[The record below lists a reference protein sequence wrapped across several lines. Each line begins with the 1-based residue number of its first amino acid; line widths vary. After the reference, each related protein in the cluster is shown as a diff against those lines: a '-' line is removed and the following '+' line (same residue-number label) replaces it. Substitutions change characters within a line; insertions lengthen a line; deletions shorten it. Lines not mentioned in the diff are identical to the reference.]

1 MLCTNKIV
9 KVKGREILDSRGNPT
24 VEATVVLEDGS
35 YGVAASPSG
44 ASTGKYEAHELRD
57 LDERR
62 YRGLGV
68 LKAVENVNTTISR
81 VLCGMVCNQGMV
93 DCAMQKADGTENK
106 SGLGANAILAVS
118 LAAAKAG
125 AMHSRLPLY
134 RYIGG
139 VGAQR
144 LPTPFM
150 NILDG
155 GAHAANSLDFQE
167 FMIVPSGF
175 DSFSEALSAGCEI
188 YHALG
193 SILKCDGKTVGI
205 GDEGGVAPDLSS
217 EAEAIDYIIGAIE
230 KAGYDTDSV
239 KIALDCAASE
249 WASDEGY
256 TMPKSGERLSSSDII
271 VKLEKLV
278 SQYPVVSIEDGLG
291 EDDVFGWQELTDRL
305 SHRTLLV
312 GDDLFVTNTRKLKEG
327 IADGIGNSILIKP
340 NQIGTL
346 SETLDVIRHASHA
359 GYRQIL
365 SHRSGETCDS
375 SIADIAVAVN
385 CGFIKTG
392 APCRGERTSKYN
404 RLLAIEAELGSHANF
419 GGNI

>member
-9 KVKGREILDSRGNPT
+9 KVKAREILDSRGNPT

-57 LDERR
+57 RDENR

-93 DCAMQKADGTENK
+93 DCVMQKADGTENK
-106 SGLGANAILAVS
+106 RGLGANAILAVS

-150 NILDG
+150 NILNG

-175 DSFSEALSAGCEI
+175 DTFSEALRAGCEI

-193 SILKCDGKTVGI
+193 AILKRDGKAVGI
-205 GDEGGVAPDLSS
+205 GDEGGFAPDLSS
-217 EAEAIDYIIGAIE
+217 EAEAIEYIMEAIE
-230 KAGYDTDSV
+230 NAGYDTGSV

-249 WASDEGY
+249 WATEDGY
-256 TMPKSGERLSSSDII
+256 TMPKSGEHTSSSDI
-271 VKLEKLV
+271 VSKLEKLV
-278 SQYPVVSIEDGLG
+278 SAYPIVSIEDGLG
-291 EDDVFGWQELTDRL
+291 EDDVSGWQELTDRL
-305 SHRTLLV
+305 SDRILLV
-312 GDDLFVTNTRKLKEG
+312 GDDLFVTNTKRLREG
-327 IADGIGNSILIKP
+327 IKEGIGNSILIKP

-404 RLLAIEAELGSHANF
+404 RLLAIEAELGTHALY

>member
-9 KVKGREILDSRGNPT
+9 KVKAREILDSRGNPT

-57 LDERR
+57 LDEMRF
-62 YRGLGV
+62 RGLGV
-68 LKAVENVNTTISR
+68 LKAVENVNVKLSH
-81 VLCGMVCNQGMV
+81 VLSGMVCNQGMV
-93 DCAMQKADGTENK
+93 DCAMIRADGTDNK
-106 SGLGANAILAVS
+106 RGLGANGILAVS

-144 LPTPFM
+144 IPTPFM
-150 NILDG
+150 NILNG

-175 DSFSEALSAGCEI
+175 DSFSEALRAGCEI

-193 SILKCDGKTVGI
+193 AILKRDGKAVGI
-205 GDEGGVAPDLSS
+205 GDEGGYAPDLSS
-217 EAEAIDYIIGAIE
+217 EAEAIEYIIRAIE

-249 WASDEGY
+249 WAVGDGY
-256 TMPKSGERLSSSDII
+256 TMPKSGEHMKSTGITA
-271 VKLEKLV
+271 KLEKLV
-278 SQYPVVSIEDGLG
+278 SAYPIVSIEDGLG
-291 EDDVFGWQELTDRL
+291 EDDVSGWRELTDRL

-312 GDDLFVTNTRKLKEG
+312 GDDLFVTNTARLREG
-327 IADGIGNSILIKP
+327 IKDGIANSILIKP

-404 RLLAIEAELGSHANF
+404 RLLAIEAELGGHARF

>member
-1 MLCTNKIV
+1 MLCSNKIV
-9 KVKGREILDSRGNPT
+9 KVKAREILDSRGNPT

-57 LDERR
+57 LDEMRF
-62 YRGLGV
+62 RGLGV
-68 LKAVENVNTTISR
+68 LKAVENVNTIISR

-93 DCAMQKADGTENK
+93 DCAMLKADGTDNK
-106 SGLGANAILAVS
+106 SNLGANGILAVS

-139 VGAQR
+139 VSAQR

-150 NILDG
+150 NILNG

-175 DSFSEALSAGCEI
+175 DTYSEALRAGCEI

-193 SILKCDGKTVGI
+193 AILKGDGKAVGI
-205 GDEGGVAPDLSS
+205 GDEGGYAPDLSN
-217 EAEAIDYIIGAIE
+217 EAEAIEYIIRAIE
-230 KAGYDTDSV
+230 KVGYDTDSV

-249 WASDEGY
+249 WAVNDGY
-256 TMPKSGERLSSSDII
+256 SMPKSGEHLTSSDITA
-271 VKLEKLV
+271 KLEKLV
-278 SQYPVVSIEDGLG
+278 SLYPIVSIEDGLG
-291 EDDVFGWQELTDRL
+291 EDDVSGWQELTDRL

-312 GDDLFVTNTRKLKEG
+312 GDDLFVTNTARLREG
-327 IADGIGNSILIKP
+327 IAEGIGNSILIKP

-346 SETLDVIRHASHA
+346 CETLDVIRHASHA

-404 RLLAIEAELGSHANF
+404 RLLAIEAELGVHARF

>member
-1 MLCTNKIV
+1 MLCSNKIV
-9 KVKGREILDSRGNPT
+9 KVKAREILDSRGNPT

-57 LDERR
+57 LDEMRF
-62 YRGLGV
+62 RGLGV
-68 LKAVENVNTTISR
+68 LKAVENVNTIISR
-81 VLCGMVCNQGMV
+81 MLCGMVCNQGMV
-93 DCAMQKADGTENK
+93 DCAMLKADGTDNK
-106 SGLGANAILAVS
+106 SNLGANGILAVS

-150 NILDG
+150 NILNG

-175 DSFSEALSAGCEI
+175 DTFSEALRAGCEI
-188 YHALG
+188 YHVLG
-193 SILKCDGKTVGI
+193 AILKGDGKAVGI
-205 GDEGGVAPDLSS
+205 GDEGGYAPDLSS
-217 EAEAIDYIIGAIE
+217 EAEAIEYIIRAIE
-230 KAGYDTDSV
+230 KVGYDTDSV

-249 WASDEGY
+249 WAVNDGY
-256 TMPKSGERLSSSDII
+256 SMPKSGEHLTSSDITA
-271 VKLEKLV
+271 KLEKLV
-278 SQYPVVSIEDGLG
+278 SAYPIVSIEDGLG
-291 EDDVFGWQELTDRL
+291 EDDVSGWQELTDRR

-312 GDDLFVTNTRKLKEG
+312 GDDLFVTNTARLREG
-327 IADGIGNSILIKP
+327 IAEGIGNSILIKP

-404 RLLAIEAELGSHANF
+404 RLLAIEAELGGHARF